1 MAKARTRYKTLG
13 RKMEGAAQL
22 VLIADSAI
30 ARLLR
35 LSGLKGSEVLV
46 EVAVLD
52 DPSVRRPARAL
63 GRERA
68 TLPLSDSHEAET
80 QRFAKRVA
88 RRLDAERL
96 KGSCGSVTIVAARH
110 FLGVLRPALSKP
122 TQQWISREIAKDLV
136 HAEDAQILRTILA

>member
-22 VLIADSAI
+22 VLIADSAV

-35 LSGLKGSEVLV
+35 LTGPKNSEVLV

-52 DPSVRRPARAL
+52 DPSVRHAVRMPAR
-63 GRERA
+63 EHA
-68 TLPLSDSHEAET
+68 TLPQYDSHETET

-88 RRLDAERL
+88 RRLDVERRRGAYVGL
-96 KGSCGSVTIVAARH
+96 TIVAARH

-122 TQQWISREIAKDLV
+122 TQQWISRELAKDLV
-136 HAEDAQILRTILA
+136 RADDAHILRTVLQ